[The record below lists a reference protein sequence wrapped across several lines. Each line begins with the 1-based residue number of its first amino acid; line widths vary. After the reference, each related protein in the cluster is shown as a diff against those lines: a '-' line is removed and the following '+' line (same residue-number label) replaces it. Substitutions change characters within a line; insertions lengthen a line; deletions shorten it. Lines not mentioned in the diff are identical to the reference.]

1 MLRAVPAGRRSG
13 IRNMERLAM
22 TIVLILCLVAAAI
35 GSGLVAGIFFAFS
48 TFIMTAFSR
57 IPAEQGIAAMNSINV
72 TIVRSPFM
80 ALFVPTAILCVVI
93 AILAIVNW
101 RGGASGLMLAGAA
114 LYVFASFVST
124 IVFNVPMNDALAKV
138 GGNGP
143 EATQFWAAY
152 LKDWT
157 RWNHV
162 RTVASLLAS
171 VAFVRALM
179 LI

>member
-1 MLRAVPAGRRSG
+1 MQ
-13 IRNMERLAM
+13 
-22 TIVLILCLVAAAI
+22 ILLVICLAAAAV

-48 TFIMTAFSR
+48 TFVMTAFSR

-80 ALFVPTAILCVVI
+80 VLFVPTAILCIVI
-93 AILAIVNW
+93 AVLSTINW
-101 RGGASGLMLAGAA
+101 RGGASSLMLGGAA
-114 LYVFASFVST
+114 LYVVASFLST

-138 GGNGP
+138 SGNAP
-143 EATQFWAAY
+143 ETVALWTTY
-152 LKDWT
+152 LRDWT
-157 RWNHV
+157 WWNHV
-162 RTVASLLAS
+162 RTIASLLSS

>member
-1 MLRAVPAGRRSG
+1 MQ
-13 IRNMERLAM
+13 I
-22 TIVLILCLVAAAI
+22 ILILSLVAAAI

-80 ALFVPTAILCVVI
+80 ALFLPTVILCIVI
-93 AILAIVNW
+93 AVLAVINW
-101 RGGASGLMLAGAA
+101 RGGASSLMLAGAA

-138 GGNGP
+138 SGNGP
-143 EATQFWAAY
+143 EAVQLWTTY
-152 LKDWT
+152 LRDWT
-157 RWNHV
+157 LWNHV
-162 RTVASLLAS
+162 RTIASLLAS

-179 LI
+179 II

>member
-1 MLRAVPAGRRSG
+1 MQF
-13 IRNMERLAM
+13 
-22 TIVLILCLVAAAI
+22 VLILSLVAAAI

-80 ALFVPTAILCVVI
+80 ALFVPTAILCLVI
-93 AILAIVNW
+93 AVLALMNW
-101 RGGASGLMLAGAA
+101 RGGASALMLAGAA
-114 LYVFASFVST
+114 LYIVASFLST
-124 IVFNVPMNDALAKV
+124 IIFNVPMNDALDKV
-138 GGNGP
+138 SGSGP
-143 EATQFWAAY
+143 EAVALWATY

-157 RWNHV
+157 WWNHV

-171 VAFVRALM
+171 VAFVRTLM
-179 LI
+179 MV